1 MNSEIERKID
11 RDGLLKREK
20 ADAPSNKRKLSTS
33 LSKMKRDSVQ
43 ITGRIDGTD
52 PLLRST
58 LSLGF
63 IIRTI
68 KERKKSET
76 IDNPQD

>member
-1 MNSEIERKID
+1 MNS
-11 RDGLLKREK
+11 GSEK
-20 ADAPSNKRKLSTS
+20 GGIMYSEKNGSISKRKLSSTS
-33 LSKMKRDSVQ
+33 NLSKMKRESVR
-43 ITGRIDGTD
+43 ITGNTDGTD

-63 IIRTI
+63 IIKTI

-76 IDNPQD
+76 VDNP

>member
-1 MNSEIERKID
+1 MNSES
-11 RDGLLKREK
+11 DGLIKHDKAEAPTIKRQ
-20 ADAPSNKRKLSTS
+20 LSTS
-33 LSKMKRDSVQ
+33 LSQMKRHSVQ
-43 ITGRIDGTD
+43 VTGRTDGAD

-76 IDNPQD
+76 VDNP

>member
-1 MNSEIERKID
+1 MNSES
-11 RDGLLKREK
+11 DGLIKRDK
-20 ADAPSNKRKLSTS
+20 AEAPTIKRKLSS
-33 LSKMKRDSVQ
+33 LSQMKRHSVQ
-43 ITGRIDGTD
+43 VTGRTDGAD

-76 IDNPQD
+76 VDNP

>member
-1 MNSEIERKID
+1 MNSES
-11 RDGLLKREK
+11 DGLIKRDK
-20 ADAPSNKRKLSTS
+20 AEAPTIKRKLSTS
-33 LSKMKRDSVQ
+33 LSQMKRHSVQ
-43 ITGRIDGTD
+43 VTGRTDGTD

-76 IDNPQD
+76 VDNP

>member
-1 MNSEIERKID
+1 MNSEND
-11 RDGLLKREK
+11 ANLFKREK
-20 ADAPSNKRKLSTS
+20 VVEAPPNTKRKLSTS
-33 LSKMKRDSVQ
+33 LSQMKRHSVQ
-43 ITGRIDGTD
+43 VTGRTDGAD

-76 IDNPQD
+76 VDNPQG

>member
-1 MNSEIERKID
+1 MNSEND
-11 RDGLLKREK
+11 ANLFKREK
-20 ADAPSNKRKLSTS
+20 VVEAPPTKRKLSTS
-33 LSKMKRDSVQ
+33 LSAMKRHSVQ
-43 ITGRIDGTD
+43 VTGRTDGAD

-76 IDNPQD
+76 VDNPQG